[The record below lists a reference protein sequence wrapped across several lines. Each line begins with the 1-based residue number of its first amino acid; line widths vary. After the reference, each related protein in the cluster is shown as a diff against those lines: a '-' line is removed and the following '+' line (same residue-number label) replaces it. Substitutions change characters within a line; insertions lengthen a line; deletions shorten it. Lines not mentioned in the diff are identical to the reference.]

1 MILNPYLA
9 EFIGTT
15 TLLLF
20 GAGVVANVNLKKTI
34 AEGQTPWVLI
44 TAAWGFAVF
53 VSVFI
58 TAQSSGAHLNPA
70 VTLGLAVAGKF
81 SWSLVPGY
89 FGAQLLGA
97 MLGSWLAYLTYIDH
111 YRLTKDEATIRSTFC
126 TGPAVRN
133 LKNNFFS
140 EAVGTFMLVFGALF
154 IVGPNIEINGSEV
167 QNFGLGAID
176 ALPVGILVWLI
187 GIALGG
193 TTGYAINPARD
204 FGPRLVYQLL
214 PRKNKD
220 ADWSYSWVPILGP
233 FAGGTVAGFLYGIL
247 VNA

>member
-9 EFIGTT
+9 EFIGTA

-34 AEGQTPWVLI
+34 AEEETPWILI
-44 TAAWGFAVF
+44 TASWGFAVF

-58 TAQSSGAHLNPA
+58 TSQSSGAHLNPA

-81 SWSLVPGY
+81 SWALVPGY
-89 FGAQLLGA
+89 FVAQILGA
-97 MLGSWLAYLTYIDH
+97 MIGSWLAYITYIDH
-111 YRLTKDEATIRSTFC
+111 YRLTKDEATVRGTFC
-126 TGPAVRN
+126 TSPAIRN

-140 EAVGTFMLVFGALF
+140 EAIGTFMLVFGALF
-154 IVGPNIEINGSEV
+154 IVTPNIEISGTEV
-167 QNFGLGAID
+167 QNFGLGALE
-176 ALPVGILVWLI
+176 ALPIGILVWLI
-187 GIALGG
+187 GMALGG

-214 PRKNKD
+214 PRKNKN
-220 ADWSYSWVPILGP
+220 ADWSYSWIPVLGP
-233 FAGGTVAGFLYGIL
+233 LTGGALAGFIYVLL
-247 VNA
+247 KFN

>member
-9 EFIGTT
+9 EFIGTA

-34 AEGQTPWVLI
+34 AEDQTPWVLV

-58 TAQSSGAHLNPA
+58 TSQSSGGHLNPA
-70 VTLGLAVAGKF
+70 VTLGLAIAGKF

-97 MLGSWLAYLTYIDH
+97 MFGSWLAYITYIDH
-111 YRLTKDEATIRSTFC
+111 YRLTKDEEVVRSTFC

-140 EAVGTFMLVFGALF
+140 EAIGTFMLVFGVLF
-154 IVGPNIEINGSEV
+154 IVGPNIEISGAEV
-167 QNFGLGAID
+167 QNFGLGSLD

-204 FGPRLVYQLL
+204 FGPRLVYSFL
-214 PRKNKD
+214 PRKNKN
-220 ADWSYSWVPILGP
+220 
-233 FAGGTVAGFLYGIL
+233 AGGRRKIVP
-247 VNA
+247 

>member
-233 FAGGTVAGFLYGIL
+233 FTGGTVAGFLYGIL

>member
-111 YRLTKDEATIRSTFC
+111 HRLTKDEATIRSTFC

>member
-9 EFIGTT
+9 EFIGTA

-34 AEGQTPWVLI
+34 AEEETPWILI
-44 TAAWGFAVF
+44 TASWGFAVF

-58 TAQSSGAHLNPA
+58 TSQSSGAHLNPA

-89 FGAQLLGA
+89 FVAQILGA
-97 MLGSWLAYLTYIDH
+97 MMGSWLAYITYIDH
-111 YRLTKDEATIRSTFC
+111 YRLTKDEATVRGTFC
-126 TGPAVRN
+126 TSPAIRN

-140 EAVGTFMLVFGALF
+140 EAIGTFILVFGALF
-154 IVGPNIEINGSEV
+154 IVTPNIEISGTEV
-167 QNFGLGAID
+167 QNFGLGALE
-176 ALPVGILVWLI
+176 ALPIGILVWLI
-187 GIALGG
+187 GMALGG

-214 PRKNKD
+214 PRKNKN
-220 ADWSYSWVPILGP
+220 ADWSYSWIPVLGP
-233 FAGGTVAGFLYGIL
+233 LTGGALAGFIYVLL
-247 VNA
+247 KFN